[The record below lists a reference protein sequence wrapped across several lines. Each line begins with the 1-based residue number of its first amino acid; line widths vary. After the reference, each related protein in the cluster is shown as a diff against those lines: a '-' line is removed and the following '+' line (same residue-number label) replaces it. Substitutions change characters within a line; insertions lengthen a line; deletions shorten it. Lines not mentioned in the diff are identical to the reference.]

1 LKAINE
7 DELAHFRHELQT
19 ELAENGEDVNSVTDE
34 EVKELFLMMKDEYK
48 DVMSISPE
56 DLAAALGVDDLSEL
70 DASSFEEYDEESDE
84 ETSTAESS
92 FNTDPRSSNFQQLIE
107 DIQDEWRAGGAELDE
122 DNDIGS
128 RIPTNAFAASHRELQ
143 PTQNLASSG
152 RARHTATFDD
162 LDLAALGIHA
172 HEAQEANAHEVQ
184 EANQAN
190 QAGFVGDVFIS
201 DSVEQ
206 FDDVSSAEVRQ
217 TTVDDELDELRQLLP
232 GFSDRRLRKIQK
244 VFQRTLGDPSLLDLV
259 PLVRERMPDYIT
271 STWLKQASALTA
283 RYVVHKASEEG
294 LVDVHMLNGVLEI
307 EASSG
312 SLDRALEFYQSEFD
326 RQQIDRNEYSHRLI
340 LQMLVENGR
349 FSRALAL
356 KESLVERGSPPD
368 ILSYGSMVDFCG
380 RRRQLGSALLL
391 LKECVHVHGAP
402 PGEASLTALRQI
414 CRSSAQLTKDLE
426 LIVGPDPTE
435 WLRHGEA
442 HLKREMSKRGQR
454 DVQLARNRLVHL

>member
-1 LKAINE
+1 LEAIDEN
-7 DELAHFRHELQT
+7 ELALFRQELQT
-19 ELAENGEDVNSVTDE
+19 ELAENGEDVNSVTEE
-34 EVKELFLMMKDEYK
+34 EVKELFLMMQDEYK

-70 DASSFEEYDEESDE
+70 DASSFDDYDEEGDE
-84 ETSTAESS
+84 ETSMTENSLKSDSGSS
-92 FNTDPRSSNFQQLIE
+92 DFQQLME
-107 DIQDEWRAGGAELDE
+107 DKKDEWRAGGAELDE
-122 DNDIGS
+122 DNTLDFGS
-128 RIPTNAFAASHRELQ
+128 GIPPNTYTSSHREQL
-143 PTQNLASSG
+143 PTQTLSASG
-152 RARHTATFDD
+152 RAKQTMTFDD
-162 LDLAALGIHA
+162 RDLAALGI
-172 HEAQEANAHEVQ
+172 NAHETP
-184 EANQAN
+184 EANQV
-190 QAGFVGDVFIS
+190 GFVGDVFIS

-206 FDDVSSAEVRQ
+206 FDNVSRAEVRPG
-217 TTVDDELDELRQLLP
+217 TTVDAELEDLRQFSP
-232 GFSDRRLRKIQK
+232 GFSDSRLRKIQK
-244 VFQRTLGDPSLLDLV
+244 VFQRSLGDPSLLDLV

-283 RYVVHKASEEG
+283 RYVVRKASEEG

-326 RQQIDRNEYSHRLI
+326 RQEIEQNEYSHRLI

-356 KESLVERGSPPD
+356 KDSLVERGNPPD
-368 ILSYGSMVDFCG
+368 ILSYGSMVAYCG
-380 RRRQLGSALLL
+380 RRRQLGSAMLL

-402 PGEASLTALRQI
+402 PGEASLTGLRQL
-414 CRSSAQLTKDLE
+414 CRSSAQMTYELE

-442 HLKREMSKRGQR
+442 HLKREMSKRGRR

>member
-1 LKAINE
+1 LEAINE
-7 DELAHFRHELQT
+7 DEFARFRHELQT
-19 ELAENGEDVNSVTDE
+19 ELAENGEDVNSVTEE
-34 EVKELFLMMKDEYK
+34 EVRELFLMMKDEYK

-70 DASSFEEYDEESDE
+70 DASAFEEYDEESDE
-84 ETSTAESS
+84 ETTTAESS
-92 FNTDPRSSNFQQLIE
+92 VNSDPRSSNIQQLIE

-122 DNDIGS
+122 DSALDIGS
-128 RIPTNAFAASHRELQ
+128 RIPTNALTAAHRELQ
-143 PTQNLASSG
+143 ATQTLPSRG

-172 HEAQEANAHEVQ
+172 HVAQEANAHEVQ
-184 EANQAN
+184 EAN

-206 FDDVSSAEVRQ
+206 FDDVSTAEVRQ
-217 TTVDDELDELRQLLP
+217 TTVDDELDELRQFLP

-283 RYVVHKASEEG
+283 RYVVQKASDEG

-356 KESLVERGSPPD
+356 KEALVERGSPPD

-402 PGEASLTALRQI
+402 PGEASLTALRQM

-442 HLKREMSKRGQR
+442 HLKREMSKRGRR
-454 DVQLARNRLVHL
+454 DVLLARNRLVHL